1 MARTYS
7 RREFYDLVWSKPIT
21 HIAKDFA
28 LSDVAIH
35 KICRKHEIPTPP
47 PGYWAKRNAGK
58 AAVQT
63 KLTKA
68 SRTTSD
74 KVTIAAPELRGETAA
89 VAAARETARVRAS
102 DEPVGAVSH
111 PIIERTLAGLR
122 AASPSYR
129 GLVSVEGPDVIKC
142 EIAPASIDRLG
153 EILKRIMAAV
163 EQQDFHLEVGVRRA
177 CFHGDGETIELS
189 VTETFKREKHKWTA
203 EEEAAEAAWRRKT
216 ERRRGNPWDWEH
228 VPYPTVPEWD
238 YICTGQL
245 GIEMEGTYVA
255 SGQEPRKTFRDGKVQ
270 KLEALASDI
279 AVALAVLAVVKRE
292 ARERHAEEELAR
304 RAAQR
309 ERERPFRE
317 EFIAE
322 RRRACLDGLLED
334 MARLER
340 LRSLEQSL
348 SRMEA
353 KPEHG
358 RVSTF
363 VPWVRAEL
371 LRQEAMLSLDGMEAR
386 FQAERIFGEDD
397 DHGFQSSA
405 WRSQWSVSDVG

>member
-63 KLTKA
+63 KLPKTP
-68 SRTTSD
+68 RTTSD

-89 VAAARETARVRAS
+89 VPAARETARVRAS

-122 AASPSYR
+122 AASPSHR
-129 GLVSVEGPDVIKC
+129 GLVSVEGPDVINC

-163 EQQDFHLEVGVRRA
+163 EQQDFHLEVGERRA
-177 CFHGDGETIELS
+177 RFHGDGETIGLS

-216 ERRRGNPWDWEH
+216 ESRRGNPWDWER

-270 KLEALASDI
+270 KLETLASDI

-292 ARERHAEEELAR
+292 
-304 RAAQR
+304 
-309 ERERPFRE
+309 ERERRAEE

-371 LRQEAMLSLDGMEAR
+371 LRREAMLSLDGMEAR

-405 WRSQWSVSDVG
+405 WRRQWSVSDVG